1 MEQTKLKSMND
12 KNDTGRIVEVFN
24 GSRWEAELV
33 KGLLESSDIIAEVKD
48 GLMSSIAPYI
58 SPTVSVMVNEDQY
71 EQAMEIIRDRDKK
84 DE

>member
-1 MEQTKLKSMND
+1 MSIMKND
-12 KNDTGRIVEVFN
+12 KDNSRIIEVFN

-33 KGLLESSDIIAEVKD
+33 KGLLESSDIVAELKD

-71 EQAMEIIRDRDKK
+71 EQAMSIIRDRDK
-84 DE
+84 

>member
-1 MEQTKLKSMND
+1 MKND
-12 KNDTGRIVEVFN
+12 KDNSRIIEVFN

-33 KGLLESSDIIAEVKD
+33 KGLLESSDIVAELKD

-71 EQAMEIIRDRDKK
+71 EQAMSIIRDRDK
-84 DE
+84 

>member
-1 MEQTKLKSMND
+1 MNEEKD
-12 KNDTGRIVEVFN
+12 CGRIVEVFN

-33 KGLLESSDIIAEVKD
+33 KGLLESSNIIAEVKD

-71 EQAMEIIRDRDKK
+71 EQAMEIIRSRDKS
-84 DE
+84 E